1 MAKKFNIG
9 EYGKKIQAEA
19 RKIKK
24 ENKKISHQMAVKMAA
39 KRLKNKF

>member
-1 MAKKFNIG
+1 MAKKFDIG

-24 ENKKISHQMAVKMAA
+24 LNKNIAHRDAIKLAA
-39 KRLKNKF
+39 KKLKKK

>member
-1 MAKKFNIG
+1 MAKKFDIG

-24 ENKKISHQMAVKMAA
+24 LNKNIAHRDAIKAA
-39 KRLKNKF
+39 KKLKKK